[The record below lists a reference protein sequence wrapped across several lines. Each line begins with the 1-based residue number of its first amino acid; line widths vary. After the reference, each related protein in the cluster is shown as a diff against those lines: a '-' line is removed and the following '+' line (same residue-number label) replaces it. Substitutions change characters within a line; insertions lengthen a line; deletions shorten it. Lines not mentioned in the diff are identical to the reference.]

1 MNWET
6 KRGLLPET
14 KRLVLGSAWGR
25 AGVWDSAC
33 GDKKENLEA
42 FEQNSRLKPTGA
54 EAEAEATSVTAL
66 DIAGSLIAIAIDS
79 IDWSERI
86 DSSSSDLRK
95 KGFNLKKLKP

>member
-1 MNWET
+1 MRDE
-6 KRGLLPET
+6 KGLLPET

-42 FEQNSRLKPTGA
+42 FEQNSRLKPTGD
-54 EAEAEATSVTAL
+54 EATSVTAL

-79 IDWSERI
+79 MDWFDRSYWFFFGG
-86 DSSSSDLRK
+86 K
-95 KGFNLKKLKP
+95 KGFNFEKLKP